1 MSNTVKTND
10 ENNTPLNEVE
20 LRKLVKANVDCLCAD
35 KDLFEGLV
43 MHHMRA
49 LRELIVRPCSTV
61 GFGGGL
67 GSKLRIDVDIRA
79 TEDHDVGVS
88 LRVNDGEWQSHGT
101 TLNVKDSPFKG
112 DDALQRCQGV
122 AISELTIGCL
132 ADLKLNREQAQEH
145 IDTLTY
151 LFMFANVV
159 CDVDP
164 SLALT
169 FIDKPFAEE
178 QKIAVAA

>member
-1 MSNTVKTND
+1 MSNNVKTND
-10 ENNTPLNEVE
+10 ENNTPLNEAE
-20 LRKLVKANVDCLCAD
+20 LRKLVKANVDCLRED
-35 KDLFEGLV
+35 KALFEGLV

-49 LRELIVRPCSTV
+49 LREHIVQPCSTV
-61 GFGGGL
+61 GFGDFG
-67 GSKLRIDVDIRA
+67 LRIDVDIRA
-79 TEDHDVGVS
+79 TEDHDVAVS
-88 LRVNDGEWQSHGT
+88 LSVNGGTWQSHGT
-101 TLNVKDSPFKG
+101 TLNVKASPFKG

-132 ADLKLNREQAQEH
+132 ADLKLNREQAQEY
-145 IDTLTY
+145 IDALTY

-159 CDVDP
+159 CDVDS

-178 QKIAVAA
+178 QKIRAAA